1 MGTIFDKAKQ
11 LANKINDGINKDK
24 WDSNCI
30 NTALFSDEPYSN
42 IPKKQPDPN
51 DPTVLPYSDKG
62 VAAPAFDPLGGN
74 DRPMIKESSLT
85 PVTPPAP
92 AAPVAPAAPANAGYV
107 KPVFKSRFGGPGGSG
122 YSTSKVPNSNG
133 TRSIADLPVVDRS
146 QSISSIGTV
155 EANRILEEQA
165 ARESNA
171 LLQQAKQNAQAAQG
185 IPQPTP
191 QAAPQ
196 QPQAEVQSAAAPAS
210 ESSTERCY
218 YVLIKHTK
226 TYPAPGSLVM
236 MRMCDSK
243 YVWTD
248 EAGEDQKPAYKVC
261 PHCGKKAG
269 YTETEMD

>member
-1 MGTIFDKAKQ
+1 MASILDKAKQ
-11 LANKINDGINKDK
+11 LANKITDEINKDK
-24 WDSNCI
+24 WDTNCV
-30 NTALFSDEPYSN
+30 NTALFNDEPYTK
-42 IPKKQPDPN
+42 IPKKQN
-51 DPTVLPYSDKG
+51 DTNDQSASNIIPFSDAG
-62 VAAPAFDPLGGN
+62 SAAPAFDPMAGN
-74 DRPMIKESSLT
+74 NRPKVKETSIP
-85 PVTPPAP
+85 PVVPQVQAAQPAP
-92 AAPVAPAAPANAGYV
+92 APAPNTGYV

-133 TRSIADLPVVDRS
+133 LRSLSELPVVDRS
-146 QSISSIGTV
+146 QSISSIGTM

-165 ARESNA
+165 AKENVPQTA
-171 LLQQAKQNAQAAQG
+171 QQLPQQSPPVQAQAA
-185 IPQPTP
+185 PQPAP
-191 QAAPQ
+191 QAAP
-196 QPQAEVQSAAAPAS
+196 PS

-226 TYPAPGSLVM
+226 TYPEPGSMVM